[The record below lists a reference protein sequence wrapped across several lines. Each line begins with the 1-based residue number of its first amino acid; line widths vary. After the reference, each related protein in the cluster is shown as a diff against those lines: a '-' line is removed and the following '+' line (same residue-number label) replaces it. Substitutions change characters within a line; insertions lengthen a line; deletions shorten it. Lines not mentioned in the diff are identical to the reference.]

1 MTENHV
7 LRGTG
12 EQEDCVPEEAAV
24 QTETEETSATAEI
37 SLDVEPEMTDETKDK
52 LKLEDEDRW
61 TTCPPAEDTSGTEVK
76 ETTVFRFVQD
86 WKPGSRCRAVYS
98 EDGLVYPAEVLWV
111 KGQRCRVR
119 YDDYNNEEELDV
131 SGLLSPNELHGPSRT
146 AAATKGSSWRSGPSS
161 GNADWRRQ
169 RRGENQVEQ
178 GGERRS
184 AWRNDQ
190 KSSTMKERPGSQNK
204 MEEEAN
210 EKGGNQQKDEPTNN
224 SVPPFPP
231 FPPPPRQMGS
241 AGPSSFFLP
250 PPPPSWAFCGGHAD
264 GSPDDGS
271 VSNMLMLWYLC
282 GFLTGSFM
290 VDPAA
295 VQVALQRL
303 GGKPV

>member
-1 MTENHV
+1 MRGFV
-7 LRGTG
+7 LNCLTG
-12 EQEDCVPEEAAV
+12 RRPSLNQEDCVPEEAAV

-146 AAATKGSSWRSGPSS
+146 AAATK
-161 GNADWRRQ
+161 
-169 RRGENQVEQ
+169 
-178 GGERRS
+178 
-184 AWRNDQ
+184 
-190 KSSTMKERPGSQNK
+190 MKERPGSQNK